1 MTTIPC
7 VTPTKP
13 RPTQGTAPT
22 SISRQL
28 STRRFIVILVLSFEV
43 RITAPKCKTG
53 PVLRLCWYFF
63 TSELIAGTTLNPT
76 PVSNATRSV
85 VIIDMKANVPISSPE
100 LDLLNRVK
108 TKSTITILKGSTPL
122 SDNAIHPQPPTS
134 TPKVRMA

>member
-43 RITAPKCKTG
+43 RITAPKC
-53 PVLRLCWYFF
+53 
-63 TSELIAGTTLNPT
+63 TTLDPT

-100 LDLLNRVK
+100 LDILNRVK